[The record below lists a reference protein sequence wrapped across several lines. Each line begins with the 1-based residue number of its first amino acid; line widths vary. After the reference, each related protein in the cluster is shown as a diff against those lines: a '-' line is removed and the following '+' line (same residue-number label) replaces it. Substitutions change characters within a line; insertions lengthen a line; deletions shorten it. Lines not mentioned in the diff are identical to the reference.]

1 MNTATRAALSD
12 CTWHEPGGREAAL
25 KIADFLV
32 DIGIEVRVAPI
43 SGIMFLP
50 GLALEEGAIVIDPS
64 IACYPGDIM
73 HEAGH
78 LAVVPA
84 ETRAAMGAVDN
95 DGGDEMAAIAWS
107 VAACRACDLALDVLF
122 HPAGY
127 KGAADNLIADW
138 SAGQPFGVPLL
149 VWYGMTSAQTFPAMT
164 RWLR

>member
-1 MNTATRAALSD
+1 MNIGTRATLSD
-12 CTWHEPGGREAAL
+12 CTWHEPGGRAAAL
-25 KIADFLV
+25 QIGAFLEEV
-32 DIGIEVRVAPI
+32 RIEVRVAPV
-43 SGIMFLP
+43 SCSMFLP
-50 GLALEEGAIVIDPS
+50 GLTLEDGAIVIDPS
-64 IACYPGDIM
+64 VACHPGDVL

-107 VAACRACDLALDVLF
+107 VAACRACGLALEVLF

-127 KGAADNLIADW
+127 KGASDNMIADW

-149 VWYGMTSAQTFPAMT
+149 AWYGMTNAETFPAMT